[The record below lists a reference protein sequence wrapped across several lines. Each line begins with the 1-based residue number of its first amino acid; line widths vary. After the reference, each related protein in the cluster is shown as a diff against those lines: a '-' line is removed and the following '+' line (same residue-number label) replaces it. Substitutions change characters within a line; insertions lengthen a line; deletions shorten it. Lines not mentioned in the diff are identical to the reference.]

1 MLENIH
7 ATKNIDF
14 HNYVINIHSFR
25 HKPACDIQ
33 AFIPTWKLCTLRAL
47 WVLVAFV
54 PNRNLDPSLERPMCC
69 LAGPN
74 KSKMGHLK
82 YLWQTSLKIVSNPKK
97 ERPKQRGDHS
107 PKKPMP
113 SLNFIQSS
121 CLVEICLQ
129 IGFAM

>member
-14 HNYVINIHSFR
+14 HNYVINIHSFH

-33 AFIPTWKLCTLRAL
+33 AFVPTWKLCTLRAL

-69 LAGPN
+69 LVGPN
-74 KSKMGHLK
+74 KSKLGHLK
-82 YLWQTSLKIVSNPKK
+82 YLWQTSLKIMSNPKK
-97 ERPKQRGDHS
+97 ERPKQRRDHS
-107 PKKPMP
+107 PKKPML

-121 CLVEICLQ
+121 CLVKICLQ
-129 IGFAM
+129 IGFAL